1 MHHFLFWNYFLTTS
15 DPAIDFGLKIH
26 PICLPVSS
34 NTDPNKWSDKDV
46 DILGFST
53 LDKGQSINRGDRLK
67 VATMTVYN
75 QTICNSRLD
84 SALEEVTKCK
94 SIQCFFYLSKVSW
107 TVKVLIEL
115 KILLKSNILSPHF
128 LCWIFGVVPFNTT
141 YHKLRRKYLLLQ
153 AEQLTKWQNW
163 PFCVK

>member
-1 MHHFLFWNYFLTTS
+1 MSQFHFADSSDLKVFSLSLDVCITFFHWHYFFTTS

-53 LDKGQSINRGDRLK
+53 LDKGQSINRGDKLK

-75 QTICNSRLD
+75 QTTCNSRLD
-84 SALEEVTKCK
+84 SALEGVKKCK
-94 SIQCFFYLSKVSW
+94 SIQCFFNLSKV
-107 TVKVLIEL
+107 TVKVLLKL
-115 KILLKSNILSPHF
+115 KILLKSNILGP
-128 LCWIFGVVPFNTT
+128 
-141 YHKLRRKYLLLQ
+141 
-153 AEQLTKWQNW
+153 
-163 PFCVK
+163 

>member
-1 MHHFLFWNYFLTTS
+1 MALNIHLGFFTPT

-34 NTDPNKWSDKDV
+34 NTDPNKWRDQDV

-53 LDKGQSINRGDRLK
+53 LDKGASSNRGDRLK

-84 SALEEVTKCK
+84 FALEKVKKCK
-94 SIQCFFYLSKVSW
+94 SI
-107 TVKVLIEL
+107 
-115 KILLKSNILSPHF
+115 H
-128 LCWIFGVVPFNTT
+128 
-141 YHKLRRKYLLLQ
+141 
-153 AEQLTKWQNW
+153 
-163 PFCVK
+163 